1 MNPETREALID
12 AGVLR
17 PGSLD
22 DAHLTLLRVPPDRAV
37 LRIDDVGRAV
47 AARDIR
53 RRYEEPSP
61 TISDDL
67 IARWRRGRRAA

>member
-22 DAHLTLLRVPPDRAV
+22 DAHLTLLRVPPDRVV
-37 LRIDDVGRAV
+37 LRLDDAGRAA
-47 AARDIR
+47 AARTIATDPGNGRREFRANWPWMNR
-53 RRYEEPSP
+53 RRS
-61 TISDDL
+61 
-67 IARWRRGRRAA
+67 A